1 MGIYFAFSYIYS
13 IFYKLLKF
21 NEFLENFKLE
31 NDFLEMN
38 KPMNHTWAKS
48 GLRPGIV
55 GPANSRK
62 MARWA
67 QHRQRGGRRRGVGR
81 ILVRSSW
88 WVPPRKRGGTGQGL
102 RHRGSLCGAVDGG
115 VVELGGATAFGW

>member
-1 MGIYFAFSYIYS
+1 MQIWSSLPQGSTQEDSMGIYFAFSYIYS

-38 KPMNHTWAKS
+38 KLVNHTWAKS
-48 GLRPGIV
+48 GLRPGIA

-67 QHRQRGGRRRGVGR
+67 QHRQRGDR
-81 ILVRSSW
+81 
-88 WVPPRKRGGTGQGL
+88 
-102 RHRGSLCGAVDGG
+102 
-115 VVELGGATAFGW
+115 